1 MKMRYYKMDQDRN
14 KGSRKGSK
22 GWEDGGGRPNK
33 QTEVRRGATRGGRIV
48 KERRREKKKGERQR

>member
-1 MKMRYYKMDQDRN
+1 M
-14 KGSRKGSK
+14 
-22 GWEDGGGRPNK
+22 GRWRGAK